1 MRTACV
7 CRRRLQSRN
16 TKCTRSRY
24 RKKYPALRN
33 RVWLNTATFGQVS
46 RRTQDAVAGH
56 FARRN
61 ELGGEDFPA
70 WFDDMDEPRGLIA
83 ELIHCQ
89 ADDIAFAMN
98 SASALS
104 LFLGGI
110 EWQPGDRVLTL
121 ENEFPNQFYYANW
134 LSERGVQMVEMA
146 AITSIPERTRAIA
159 ISTVSYLNGAR
170 PDVASICRP
179 AREAGALV
187 YIDGTQSLGALQF
200 DVAAV
205 QPDMFA
211 VDGYK

>member
-1 MRTACV
+1 
-7 CRRRLQSRN
+7 
-16 TKCTRSRY
+16 
-24 RKKYPALRN
+24 
-33 RVWLNTATFGQVS
+33 
-46 RRTQDAVAGH
+46 
-56 FARRN
+56 
-61 ELGGEDFPA
+61 LGGEDFPA

-83 ELIHCQ
+83 ELIHC
-89 ADDIAFAMN
+89 
-98 SASALS
+98 SALS